1 MRLLHGLTT
10 EDGGAQDMMLI
21 IRKALSFAAICG
33 IASAYTHMYFEEQ
46 ALSVYGTSRL
56 GGTNCIAIDAGFSVV
71 KRTIM
76 GEPHPYWLHGCP
88 LFIDR

>member
-1 MRLLHGLTT
+1 MSLLNILNAD
-10 EDGGAQDMMLI
+10 DGYTRNMMLI

-46 ALSVYGTSRL
+46 ALSIYGTSRL
-56 GGTNCIAIDAGFSVV
+56 GGTNCIAVDAGFGIV
-71 KRTIM
+71 KRTVM
-76 GEPHPYWLHGCP
+76 GKPHPYWLHGCP